1 MAWVESYKVNGT
13 SFDNERFAITRV
25 EQSNPGLKGGN
36 LVPAMDHG
44 SQWRKKRLS
53 SRSEM
58 WSIWIC
64 DNQPGDAASFPGLP
78 PATENGRRAQFHANW
93 DEVMTILH
101 TTHAATSA
109 ENSGGDAYEAPLQ
122 VVRKMK
128 QNTSSP
134 TDTYRVNYGEMTQAP
149 AVGDYQDFSWAQFDV
164 RVGYLDPRWYEC
176 DSSGDKTVSTLTA
189 DGNPGGTAIMTRMTI
204 ALASATNPE
213 ITNNTTGSKLKYN
226 GTGAVTFDTTNFTA
240 VSGSTTVTGDV
251 DRTGS
256 TTTDWF
262 ELRPGVDN
270 DFSSNTTF
278 TITYTKAYI

>member
-122 VVRKMK
+122 VVMKMK

-149 AVGDYQDFSWAQFDV
+149 AVGDYVLVTDTTAVDVPTSRTDPTSGTGMYFYSPSEFSWPPATSVAPTTSAQ
-164 RVGYLDPRWYEC
+164 
-176 DSSGDKTVSTLTA
+176 
-189 DGNPGGTAIMTRMTI
+189 I
-204 ALASATNPE
+204 
-213 ITNNTTGSKLKYN
+213 
-226 GTGAVTFDTTNFTA
+226 GAC
-240 VSGSTTVTGDV
+240 
-251 DRTGS
+251 
-256 TTTDWF
+256 
-262 ELRPGVDN
+262 
-270 DFSSNTTF
+270 
-278 TITYTKAYI
+278 

>member
-1 MAWVESYKVNGT
+1 MAWVESYKINGT
-13 SFDNERFAITRV
+13 TFDNERFAISRV
-25 EQSNPGLKGGN
+25 EQQTPGLKGGN
-36 LVPAMDHG
+36 LNPAMDHG
-44 SQWRKKRLS
+44 SQWRQKRLA
-53 SRSEM
+53 SRSEL
-58 WSIWIC
+58 WSIWVC
-64 DNQPGDAASFPGLP
+64 DNQASNGLP
-78 PATENGRRAQFHANW
+78 PSTEEGRRAQFHANW
-93 DEVMTILH
+93 DEVMGILY
-101 TTHAATSA
+101 TTHAASST

-128 QNTSSP
+128 RDTSSP
-134 TDTYRVNYGEMTQAP
+134 TDTYWVNYAEITQP
-149 AVGDYQDFSWAQFDV
+149 PNVVDYTPFSWSQFEV
-164 RVGYLDPRWYEC
+164 RAGYLDPRWYEC
-176 DSSGDKTVSTLTA
+176 DSSGDKTTSTLTA

-262 ELRPGVDN
+262 ELRPGVEN